1 MAHKYRLESHNI
13 SMVILYIVKLDEK
26 ESAQQGE
33 NVLDDKDSDK
43 ELPGR
48 STCKSAFI

>member
-26 ESAQQGE
+26 ESGKKKE
-33 NVLDDKDSDK
+33 NLLDDKES
-43 ELPGR
+43 G
-48 STCKSAFI
+48 CQF

>member
-26 ESAQQGE
+26 ESG
-33 NVLDDKDSDK
+33 KK
-43 ELPGR
+43 KKM
-48 STCKSAFI
+48 C